1 MRVERRQWKS
11 GLGWSVGS
19 TEPLAGDAQVVF
31 VFGAGALLK
40 DPARVKDIREM
51 YPRAL
56 RVGCS
61 TAGEIFDVNVSDETL
76 VASALSLDKGRVVPV
91 LVPVPSPA
99 ESRRAGEALAAGLP
113 PEGLVHVVVLSD
125 GLHVNG
131 SDLVRGL
138 TSGLPRGVRV
148 TGGLSADGDRFV
160 ETGVLLGDDFHSRAV
175 VAIGFYGERL
185 RVGFGSLGG
194 WDTFGPRRLIT
205 KSNGNV
211 LECLD
216 GKSALE
222 IYKNYLGEY
231 AAGLPATGLLF
242 PLAIQRPQDP
252 EVLVRSVLAVDEKK
266 GTMTFAGD
274 MPEGCLAQFMM
285 ANFDRMVDGAESAA
299 GHAKIGFGA
308 SDAEWALLISCVGRK
323 LILKQRVEEE
333 VEAVRDVLGPRPVLV
348 GFYSYGEI
356 APFRPD
362 ARCDLHNQTM
372 TITTFTEIP

>member
-1 MRVERRQWKS
+1 
-11 GLGWSVGS
+11 
-19 TEPLAGDAQVVF
+19 
-31 VFGAGALLK
+31 
-40 DPARVKDIREM
+40 
-51 YPRAL
+51 
-56 RVGCS
+56 
-61 TAGEIFDVNVSDETL
+61 
-76 VASALSLDKGRVVPV
+76 
-91 LVPVPSPA
+91 
-99 ESRRAGEALAAGLP
+99 LAAGLP

-242 PLAIQRPQDP
+242 PLAIQRPGDP
-252 EVLVRSVLAVDEKK
+252 EVLVHSVLAVDEKK
-266 GTMTFAGD
+266 
-274 MPEGCLAQFMM
+274 
-285 ANFDRMVDGAESAA
+285 
-299 GHAKIGFGA
+299 
-308 SDAEWALLISCVGRK
+308 
-323 LILKQRVEEE
+323 
-333 VEAVRDVLGPRPVLV
+333 
-348 GFYSYGEI
+348 
-356 APFRPD
+356 AP
-362 ARCDLHNQTM
+362 
-372 TITTFTEIP
+372 

>member
-31 VFGAGALLK
+31 VFGSGVLLK
-40 DPARVKDIREM
+40 DAARIKDIREM

-61 TAGEIFDVNVSDETL
+61 TGGEIFDVNVSDETL
-76 VASALSLDKGRVVPV
+76 VASALALDRGRVVPYM
-91 LVPVPSPA
+91 VPVPSPA

-138 TSGLPRGVRV
+138 NSGLPMGVKV
-148 TGGLSADGDRFV
+148 TGGLSGDGDRFL

-175 VAIGFYGERL
+175 VAIGFYGDRL

-211 LECLD
+211 LESLD

-222 IYKNYLGEY
+222 IYKNYLGDY

-242 PLAIQRPQDP
+242 PLAIQRPGDP

-274 MPEGCLAQFMM
+274 MPEGCQAQFMM
-285 ANFDRMVDGAESAA
+285 ANFDRMVDGAEGAA
-299 GHAKIGFGA
+299 GHAKTGFGS
-308 SDAEWALLISCVGRK
+308 SDTEWALLISCVGRK
-323 LILKQRVEEE
+323 WILKQRVEEE

-356 APFRPD
+356 APFRPE

-372 TITTFTEIP
+372 TVTTFTEIP